1 MQPHNIADKLEI
13 DTLTKMFFNIFN
25 NTNKQQPNWETIDT
39 ICIAQTI
46 IIKKSGT
53 TEEVYTLSSFI
64 EPRKKILSDGTLTNF
79 KESEIHEETNI
90 IGNIGQ
96 RFSKFEKSG
105 YLNGEYFKAYGNKL
119 FQFIKTTTGWKINAV
134 IWEDDTNE

>member
-1 MQPHNIADKLEI
+1 MQQINSSDKLEI
-13 DTLTKMFFNIFN
+13 DTITKMFFNIFN
-25 NTNKQQPNWETIDT
+25 NTNNQQPNWETIDAV
-39 ICIAQTI
+39 CIAQTI
-46 IIKKSGT
+46 IIKKTSI

-90 IGNIGQ
+90 VGNIGQ

-105 YLNGEYFKAYGNKL
+105 YLNGVYFKAYGNKL
-119 FQFIKTTTGWKINAV
+119 FQFIKTNTGWKINAV
-134 IWEDDTNE
+134 IWEDDTHE